1 MVILL
6 LVCTFNFDPSKSGGA
21 TALPAPIVVMPLVS
35 FSIYLFC
42 CTTFPCAFSFI
53 LSSPMILL
61 LLQCLLHPPCPSFRS
76 PSSSS
81 SSTSFCAW
89 AYFESGPICGI
100 IYSHLLSFLPSLL
113 SLPPPPFPLIFSF
126 LTSLFTPFVLPSSFP
141 PPPFLPP
148 LFPRSLLPP
157 SPLG

>member
-1 MVILL
+1 MVI
-6 LVCTFNFDPSKSGGA
+6 VCNFCNFVPSKSGGV

-35 FSIYLFC
+35 FPIYLFC

-61 LLQCLLHPPCPSFRS
+61 LLQCLLHPPCPSFHS

-81 SSTSFCAW
+81 SSISFCAW
-89 AYFESGPICGI
+89 AYFESGPILW
-100 IYSHLLSFLPSLL
+100 YYTLNSLSFPPSSLFPLLPSHSFPPSLLLPSL
-113 SLPPPPFPLIFSF
+113 
-126 LTSLFTPFVLPSSFP
+126 PSSSL
-141 PPPFLPP
+141 PPFLPLLSSLPSP
-148 LFPRSLLPP
+148 LALSLLPP